1 MMTAA
6 TTEVPQAPPFSCG
19 GLVAWTLSVCLVGG
33 LGAGMA
39 RASEDTEAPARCGGG
54 TTTVPDIVPPPEA
67 LEALGARI
75 GRVDVVVEDIFDPT
89 NPAEGAAP
97 YRMANKLHVNTHEE
111 TVRSQLL
118 FAESEPYSKQKVEE
132 TERLLRG
139 QRYLF
144 DAHIAANCYH
154 EVDQTVDMSVRVRDV
169 WSLNPGFSFSRS
181 GGENGTG
188 LEIEDQDF
196 MGRGELVSLGWKSD
210 VDRNSLRL
218 VYDDPQLL
226 GTWWRGR
233 VSYADNSD
241 GSMSEL
247 SVGRPFYS
255 LDTRWSAGTDLR
267 FGDQRMSRYREGHVL
282 DEFDENVNHFEISG
296 GRSHGLQD
304 GWTRR
309 WLAGMRY
316 DASDFTPSPDSELV
330 AALPEDR
337 KFVYPWLGVEWIEDD
352 FDTAH
357 NRDQIGR
364 TEDLNYGTAL
374 RADVGLASSALGSD
388 RNAALFGLSASTGL
402 RLGERDSLL
411 LGSGLTGRWESIGLR
426 DTALRGEARYH
437 HPQGERALFFAA
449 ARANAVIDPDL
460 DHQLLLGGDNGLRGY
475 PLRYQS
481 GTASVLF
488 TAEERFFTKWFPF
501 RLYQIGAAVF
511 ADAGRTWG
519 DDVAGQAPL
528 GWLADAGV
536 GLRIGNSRSG
546 LGNVLHVDLA
556 VPLNR
561 QPGIDSVQLL
571 IETRGSF

>member
-1 MMTAA
+1 MPDTL
-6 TTEVPQAPPFSCG
+6 PAPK
-19 GLVAWTLSVCLVGG
+19 T
-33 LGAGMA
+33 
-39 RASEDTEAPARCGGG
+39 
-54 TTTVPDIVPPPEA
+54 

-75 GRVDVVVEDIFDPT
+75 GRVDVVVEDIFDPS
-89 NPAEGAAP
+89 NPAERAAP
-97 YRMANKLHVNTHEE
+97 YRIANKLHIE
-111 TVRSQLL
+111 TREDAVRSQLL
-118 FAESEPYSKQKVEE
+118 FSESQPYSQQKIEE

-139 QRYLF
+139 RRYLF
-144 DAHIAANCYH
+144 DAHIIPSCYH
-154 EVDQTVDMSVRVRDV
+154 QDEHTVDVDVRVRDV
-169 WSLNPGFSFSRS
+169 WSLNPGFSFSRK

-188 LEIEDQDF
+188 LKIEDQDF
-196 MGRGELVSLGWKSD
+196 MGRGELLSLGWKSD

-218 VYDDPQLL
+218 VYEDPQLL

-233 VSYADNSD
+233 VSLADNSD
-241 GSMSEL
+241 GATSEL

-255 LDTRWSAGTDLR
+255 LDTRWSAGTDLQ
-267 FGDQRMSRYREGHVL
+267 FGDRRMSRYREGHVL
-282 DEFDENVNHFEISG
+282 DEFDENVNRFEISG
-296 GRSHGLQD
+296 GRSRGLQD

-309 WLAGMRY
+309 WLAGLRY
-316 DASDFTPSPDSELV
+316 DASDFTASPDSELV
-330 AALPEDR
+330 AALPENR
-337 KFVYPWLGVEWIEDD
+337 KLVYPWVGLEWIEDE

-364 TEDLNYGTAL
+364 TEDVHYGTTL
-374 RADVGLASSALGSD
+374 RADLGLASAALGSD
-388 RNAALFGLSASTGL
+388 RNAALFALNGSTGF
-402 RLGERDSLL
+402 RFGESDSLL
-411 LGSGLTGRWESIGLR
+411 LGSDLTGRLEPNGLR
-426 DTALRGEARYH
+426 DAAVQGEARYYH
-437 HPQGERALFFAA
+437 RQRDSALFFAT
-449 ARANAVIDPDL
+449 ARANAVVDPDL

-481 GTASVLF
+481 GTTSVLF

-501 RLYQIGAAVF
+501 RLYQVGAAVF

>member
-1 MMTAA
+1 MPEA
-6 TTEVPQAPPFSCG
+6 VPA
-19 GLVAWTLSVCLVGG
+19 
-33 LGAGMA
+33 
-39 RASEDTEAPARCGGG
+39 
-54 TTTVPDIVPPPEA
+54 PEA

-75 GRVDVVVEDIFDPT
+75 GRVDIEVEDIFDPT
-89 NPAEGAAP
+89 NPAEHAAP
-97 YRMANKLHVNTHEE
+97 YRLANKLHVNTHED

-139 QRYLF
+139 RRYLF

-169 WSLNPGFSFSRS
+169 WSLNPGFSFSRK

-267 FGDQRMSRYREGHVL
+267 FGDRRMSRYREGHVL

-309 WLAGMRY
+309 WLAGVRY

-364 TEDLNYGTAL
+364 TEDLHYGTAL

-437 HPQGERALFFAA
+437 HPQGDRALFFAA
-449 ARANAVIDPDL
+449 ARANAVVDPDL

-481 GTASVLF
+481 GKASVLF

>member
-1 MMTAA
+1 MTTAA
-6 TTEVPQAPPFSCG
+6 TTEVPQAPPLSRGGFVAWALAACIVGSLGTDMARAGEDTQAPASCG
-19 GLVAWTLSVCLVGG
+19 GGN
-33 LGAGMA
+33 
-39 RASEDTEAPARCGGG
+39 P
-54 TTTVPDIVPPPEA
+54 TVPDTVPPPET

-75 GRVDVVVEDIFDPT
+75 GRVEIDVEDIFDPT
-89 NPAEGAAP
+89 NPSEHAAP
-97 YRMANKLHVNTHEE
+97 YRVANKLHVNTREDA
-111 TVRSQLL
+111 VRSQLL
-118 FAESEPYSKQKVEE
+118 FAESEPYSQRKIEE

-139 QRYLF
+139 RRYLF

-154 EVDQTVDMSVRVRDV
+154 EVDQTVDVSVRVRDV
-169 WSLNPGFSFSRS
+169 WSLNPGFTFSRK

-188 LEIEDQDF
+188 LKIEDQDF

-210 VDRNSLRL
+210 VDRTSLRL
-218 VYDDPQLL
+218 LYDDPQLL

-247 SVGRPFYS
+247 SVGQPFYS
-255 LDTRWSAGTDLR
+255 LDTRWSAGTDLQ
-267 FGDQRMSRYREGHVL
+267 FGDRRMSRYREGHVL
-282 DEFDENVNHFEISG
+282 DEFDENVDHFEISG
-296 GRSHGLQD
+296 GRSQGLQD

-309 WLAGMRY
+309 WLAGVRY

-330 AALPEDR
+330 APLPADR
-337 KFVYPWLGVEWIEDD
+337 EFLYPWFGLEWIEDD
-352 FDTAH
+352 FDRAH

-364 TEDLNYGTAL
+364 TEDVHYGTAL
-374 RADVGLASSALGSD
+374 RADVGLASDALGSD
-388 RNAALFGLSASTGL
+388 RDAALFTLNGSTGF
-402 RLGERDSLL
+402 RLGESNSLFV
-411 LGSGLTGRWESIGLR
+411 GSAMSGRLETDGLR
-426 DTALRGEARYH
+426 DAALQGEARYYH
-437 HPQGERALFFAA
+437 RQRDSALFFAT
-449 ARANAVIDPDL
+449 ARVNAVVEPDL

-481 GTASVLF
+481 GKASVLF
-488 TAEERFFTKWFPF
+488 TAEQRIFTDWFPF
-501 RLYQIGAAVF
+501 RLYRIGAAAF